1 MIMNIEK
8 LIEKITT
15 TMVVKLK
22 KSNMITQS
30 EKSAFKKTEAVLRN
44 YNNYK
49 IAINENNDMTIKTQK
64 LINIINKALKT
75 IEDDYYYE
83 IIELIYFKNKTREA
97 VAEEFDVEV
106 KTITRNKIRLVNRLK
121 VILFSDDTII
131 ELFM

>member
-1 MIMNIEK
+1 MNIEK

-49 IAINENNDMTIKTQK
+49 LAITENNDMTVKTQK
-64 LINIINKALKT
+64 LINIINKALED
-75 IEDDYYYE
+75 IEDDYYYD
-83 IIELIYFKNKTREA
+83 IINLIYFKNKTREA
-97 VAEEFDVEV
+97 VAEEFGVEV
-106 KTITRNKIRLVNRLK
+106 KTITRNKIRLVNKLK

>member
-49 IAINENNDMTIKTQK
+49 IAITENNDMTIKTQK
-64 LINIINKALKT
+64 LINIINRALED
-75 IEDDYYYE
+75 IEDDYYYD
-83 IIELIYFKNKTREA
+83 IINLIYFKNKTREA
-97 VAEEFDVEV
+97 VAEEFGVEV
-106 KTITRNKIRLVNRLK
+106 KTITRNKIRLVNKLK

>member
-1 MIMNIEK
+1 MNIEK

-64 LINIINKALKT
+64 LINIINKALND
-75 IEDDYYYE
+75 IEDDYYFD
-83 IIELIYFKNKTREA
+83 IIELIYFKNKTREE
-97 VAEEFDVEV
+97 VTEEFGVEV
-106 KTITRNKIRLVNRLK
+106 KTITRNKIRLVNKLK

>member
-1 MIMNIEK
+1 MNIEK

-22 KSNMITQS
+22 KSNMISQS

-49 IAINENNDMTIKTQK
+49 IAITENNDMSIKTQK

-106 KTITRNKIRLVNRLK
+106 KTITRNKIRLVNKLK

>member
-1 MIMNIEK
+1 MNIEK

-49 IAINENNDMTIKTQK
+49 IAITENNDMTIKTQK
-64 LINIINKALKT
+64 LINIINRALED
-75 IEDDYYYE
+75 IEDDYYYD
-83 IIELIYFKNKTREA
+83 IINLIYFKNKTREA
-97 VAEEFDVEV
+97 VAEEFGVEV
-106 KTITRNKIRLVNRLK
+106 KTITRNKIRLVNKLK